1 MILAGSVLN
10 AGGES
15 HFVLV
20 MESLAT
26 WVVGA
31 PTAFA
36 AAFVFSFTVWA
47 VFLLLSLAEVE
58 PAGRRMALTAFR
70 AVAAQ
75 SDHHHPGAGS
85 TCRDGPV
92 SLNRPLGG

>member
-1 MILAGSVLN
+1 MGQLCLLVFAGPVVKVANMILAGSVLN

-47 VFLLLSLAEVE
+47 VFLLLSLAEVV
-58 PAGRRMALTAFR
+58 RL
-70 AVAAQ
+70 AV
-75 SDHHHPGAGS
+75 GW
-85 TCRDGPV
+85 R
-92 SLNRPLGG
+92 